1 MYDQMFSSKVA
12 FLTAATSG
20 IGLETARL
28 LAKAGSETV
37 IVNGR
42 DPEAGARAVA
52 QIKALAPACTVS
64 FAAGDLCD
72 LAVAGEVCRKVIADH
87 GRVDVFVHAVGAD
100 ISPRLFVDIDP
111 ADYAR
116 QIDGHF
122 TALLNCSRIIVPS
135 MVARRSG
142 AVVVIASDAGKI
154 ATPGESI
161 IGAMKAATVMFVR
174 TLALEV
180 SRHNVRVNCIT
191 PSLVGRT
198 KAYDR
203 VMAGEFSRRIFE
215 KASAKARLG
224 LPTPEHIAP
233 LAVFLASELSSRTTG
248 QAISVNGGISAA

>member
-1 MYDQMFSSKVA
+1 MYDQMFSSKIA

-28 LAKAGSETV
+28 LAAAGADTV

-42 DPEAGARAVA
+42 NAAAGALAVEK
-52 QIKALAPACTVS
+52 IKAAAPACKVS
-64 FAAGDLCD
+64 FAPGDVCD
-72 LAVAGEVCRKVIADH
+72 LGMAGELCGKVIADH

-100 ISPRLFVDIDP
+100 ISPKLFVDID
-111 ADYAR
+111 ARDYAP

-122 TALLNCSRIIVPS
+122 TALLNCSRAILPS

-142 AVVVIASDAGKI
+142 SVVVIASDAGKI

-180 SRHNVRVNCIT
+180 ARHNVRVNCIT
-191 PSLVGRT
+191 PSLVAKT

-203 VMAGEFSRRIFE
+203 VMAGEFSRKIFE
-215 KASAKARLG
+215 RAAEKARLG

-233 LAVFLASELSSRTTG
+233 LAVFLASDLSSRTTG
-248 QAISVNGGISAA
+248 QAVSVNGGISAA